1 MKRLIRIVLLTSILL
16 PGWVAAK
23 FSKHQTVILL
33 ESVKEGVNVGSIEN
47 LLDSEELAK
56 KVHLIGQAKMTK
68 IAKGRETIVQMV
80 WTGIKDP
87 KDANRQVAFEQPM
100 VSTFKVKDLAKTK
113 GIALSIEGEP
123 ESLFTAVKKLEDNHI
138 DKEDIQKKRKA
149 KNPKKKGRFV
159 EGDTKTQSLNSNIDS
174 DQTPPTDPAHVIEN
188 DSHHKGLPRN
198 DTALSSSGSLS
209 KTRSGMMN
217 NFQSSD
223 GLIIKDSHPNGSSA
237 NQAIG
242 LPHATPLNQNAST
255 SINPQQHQIPHLM
268 DNVNHPNFNNVVAHA
283 LPLDE
288 PRQNLTLLEPLH
300 LPFGEA
306 GLNVPNLESAVD
318 PEEPA
323 ESAPPRITFEPTD
336 AGCQPRIDRVHERVI
351 IQNRIRRFENNVLVQ
366 EGECTDSLEIYPIM
380 KDYLC
385 ANCTDIINRDEKRAY
400 SRYQEYWYDR
410 DNQRHVIGDALYTD
424 TSRPYHFMD
433 ERGLCTPSMDLAAN
447 LAYRQV
453 ETVYFNFNNIRNV
466 VEGCHPAPNQTP
478 IPLVQTTERCGLI
491 HDFENRF
498 SYEQKR
504 LIFNLDGVEH
514 EVQSCQVV
522 EPALPH
528 EFVEMECRPIIDL
541 VGGTVTKTARRRIK
555 TSTGF
560 KVITDDCEPWENNSL
575 QTTREGCEG
584 EYFHD
589 FNLMRSYL
597 KKRYFFARKNGQRD
611 YVTGCI
617 RTNDFL
623 QQQTEHDGTYKH
635 DDPERVSKPRLSL
648 YLDTEEQGRIFLD
661 VARVRGRLGQVAYTL
676 LRNEHRATANY
687 YFEGCYRRT
696 KTNSVNVYHRIDG
709 TPYELGLGAGN
720 VIKGTVDECHRTP
733 EDRISGSVLR
743 KGNAWRHTTYRKEYR
758 TKTTYPDG
766 HVAYSGWHF

>member
-1 MKRLIRIVLLTSILL
+1 MKRFIRIILLTLMLL
-16 PGWVAAK
+16 PGLVAAK

-33 ESVKEGVNVGSIEN
+33 DSVQEGANVGSVEN
-47 LLDSEELAK
+47 LLGSEELAK

-80 WTGIKDP
+80 WTGVRDP

-123 ESLFTAVKKLEDNHI
+123 ESLFTALKKLEDNHI
-138 DKEDIQKKRKA
+138 DKADIQKKRKA

-159 EGDTKTQSLNSNIDS
+159 EGGTKTQPLNSNTDRDRTPTTDS
-174 DQTPPTDPAHVIEN
+174 GHVTEN
-188 DSHHKGLPRN
+188 DSHHKGLPKN
-198 DTALSSSGSLS
+198 DAALSSAGSLS
-209 KTRSGMMN
+209 KTRSGAMGN
-217 NFQSSD
+217 LQSSD

-237 NQAIG
+237 NQALG
-242 LPHATPLNQNAST
+242 LPHATPLSQHAST
-255 SINPQQHQIPHLM
+255 INSQRLNPQQNQTPHLM
-268 DNVNHPNFNNVVAHA
+268 DNVNHPNFNNVVAQA

-288 PRQNLTLLEPLH
+288 PFN
-300 LPFGEA
+300 LPFGA
-306 GLNVPNLESAVD
+306 DGLNVPDLEPAVD
-318 PEEPA
+318 PEEQA
-323 ESAPPRITFEPTD
+323 ENAPLRITFEPTET
-336 AGCQPRIDRVHERVI
+336 GCQPRIDRIHERVI
-351 IQNRIRRFENNVLVQ
+351 IQNRIQRFENNVLVQ

-385 ANCTDIINRDEKRAY
+385 ANCTDSVNRDEKRAY

-410 DNQRHVIGDALYTD
+410 DNQRHVIGDTLYTD

-433 ERGLCTPSMDLAAN
+433 ERGLCTPSVDLEAN

-453 ETVYFNFNNIRNV
+453 ETVYFNFNNIRNI
-466 VEGCHPAPNQTP
+466 VEGCHRALNQAP
-478 IPLVQTTERCGLI
+478 IPIVQTTKRCGLI

-541 VGGTVTKTARRRIK
+541 VGGTVTKTARRRIR
-555 TSTGF
+555 TSTGL
-560 KVITDDCEPWENNSL
+560 KVITDDCEPWENNNL

-597 KKRYFFARKNGQRD
+597 KKRYFFARENDRQD
-611 YVTGCI
+611 YVTGCV
-617 RTNDFL
+617 RTNEFL
-623 QQQTEHDGTYKH
+623 QQQTEHNGTYEH
-635 DDPERVSKPRLSL
+635 DDTERVSKPRLSL
-648 YLDTEEQGRIFLD
+648 YLDTEEQGRLFLD
-661 VARVRGRLGQVAYTL
+661 VARVRGQLGQVAYTL
-676 LRNEHRATANY
+676 LRNEHRATANH

-696 KTNSVNVYHRIDG
+696 KTNAINVYHRADG
-709 TPYELGLGAGN
+709 TPYELSLGAGN
-720 VIKGTVDECHRTP
+720 VIKGTVDECTRIPYGDSRT
-733 EDRISGSVLR
+733 SNSVLR
-743 KGNAWRHTTYRKEYR
+743 RGNAWRHTTYRTEYR
-758 TKTTYPDG
+758 TKIIYPDG
-766 HVAYSGWHF
+766 HVDYGPWHF